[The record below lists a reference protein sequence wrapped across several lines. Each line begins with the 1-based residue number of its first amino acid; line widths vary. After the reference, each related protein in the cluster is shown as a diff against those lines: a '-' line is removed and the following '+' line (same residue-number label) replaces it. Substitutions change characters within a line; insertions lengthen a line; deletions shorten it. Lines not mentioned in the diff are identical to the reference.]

1 MTHEPTQAAPAMHT
15 PGDWA
20 AQRSG
25 RNDRMMN
32 RPGWN
37 PDDPYQCGLR
47 VYGDSRLICTMADEF
62 GTPEEQRRRR
72 AEQEA
77 NARIIAAA
85 PYLLACLREQTRL
98 LDQYL
103 AGELVSMPTAI
114 RQQSKQAIA
123 LAEGRTA

>member
-1 MTHEPTQAAPAMHT
+1 MTTELTQTAPAMHT
-15 PGDWA
+15 PGDW
-20 AQRSG
+20 RL
-25 RNDRMMN
+25 DIWEY
-32 RPGWN
+32 PGAN
-37 PDDPYQCGLR
+37 PPRKDLVICNEQKLLATVAWDEGTENPYTIPQHEAL
-47 VYGDSRLICTMADEF
+47 
-62 GTPEEQRRRR
+62 
-72 AEQEA
+72 A
-77 NARIIAAA
+77 NAALMKAA